1 MSFFSGLATGV
12 MTSIDRTLQRELQ
25 ETRDYN
31 KEINKIRF
39 KEQMEEKDEW
49 DDDVEE
55 AKKALENGASVFT
68 MPDGSR
74 DPRGVYYAAAA
85 LKRSGSLT
93 DYNAFIANLK
103 TAKSSGDI
111 NPIEYFSQ
119 LPEDYTI
126 GSATDYA
133 QAFVG
138 PMADYSEIEPYSIKT
153 PALKF
158 LSNIMGKPLNSRK
171 QMNKILEQK
180 LKAAGID
187 NMAINSSISLPTLNF
202 LDYKFT
208 LEQLD
213 PSSRITK
220 IKSELMKPE
229 INKSYNADKKEYYLN
244 MRKKTLDIIKAE
256 GNLTEQIEANQLV
269 IDSLDNDNPEDAA
282 IILELQQENVQLN
295 DTKKRRE
302 LVLDGNPLKIIDHD
316 IDILAREIQQAKN
329 SSKSDKNSTLASLR
343 EELNEKL
350 EEKYSIGI
358 ESDTITNSEKLQLM
372 KDRFARLVNN
382 PDYVNSEDA
391 KVDELAIF
399 NLDRDIRLLNIGPFD
414 SIKFNTWQKA
424 VDTEIYN
431 KLRQDLNLRKFLE
444 FSQDGSAT
452 VTINMAAVEK
462 AKSTG
467 ADADAIISD
476 IQAAKIRIGKTYL
489 DQRLEIFEEVFEP
502 ELFKVAE
509 LYYADPK
516 NNLGKIDDSFRTS
529 YKIRGSVIDDLRK
542 GKLKE
547 PMLSTSSEDSDDNAA
562 SSTSNKTSTNNQTEE
577 ILESSDIE
585 SPVKKPSIAE
595 RSKTDFSLTDT
606 GIDNF
611 VKKSLEVDKNAT
623 ASEIVEALEK
633 LHEDKNL
640 KISDKQLSL
649 IKSKIVDYSKP
660 TSASVTAKE
669 KSVDEEGSESSNVLK
684 DMINNI
690 PKIPGKIVGA
700 YQRSRVIN
708 TAKQEYNKLRDRQDI
723 SATRKQSDIL
733 EDLKIFLRDNNYSS
747 DEIRYEIENIVRPVK
762 KLMKNSSGGLMSR
775 S

>member
-55 AKKALENGASVFT
+55 ARKALENGASVFT
-68 MPDGSR
+68 MPDGSI

-85 LKRSGSLT
+85 LKRSGSLN

-126 GSATDYA
+126 ASAKDYA

-187 NMAINSSISLPTLNF
+187 NMAINSSVSLPTLNF

-316 IDILAREIQQAKN
+316 IDILLREIEQVKN
-329 SSKSDKNSTLASLR
+329 SSKSDKNSTLASLK
-343 EELNEKL
+343 EELNKKK
-350 EEKYSIGI
+350 EEKYSIAMR
-358 ESDTITNSEKLQLM
+358 SDTITNDEKLKLM
-372 KDRFARLVNN
+372 KKRFARLVNN

-399 NLDRDIRLLNIGPFD
+399 NLQRDINLLNIGPFSAEKMND
-414 SIKFNTWQKA
+414 WEIKLQTHIYKELQKNI
-424 VDTEIYN
+424 DF
-431 KLRQDLNLRKFLE
+431 KKFLE
-444 FSQDGSAT
+444 FSQDGLAT
-452 VTINMAAVEK
+452 VTINTGAIQKHAS
-462 AKSTG
+462 ATG
-467 ADADAIISD
+467 ADPDAIISNLK
-476 IQAAKIRIGKTYL
+476 AAKINAGKNWL
-489 DQRLEIFEEVFEP
+489 DQRLEIFEEKFEP

-509 LYYADPK
+509 IYYADPR
-516 NNLGKIDDSFRTS
+516 NNLGKIDESFRKS
-529 YKIRGSVIDDLRK
+529 YEMRGSIIDDLRK
-542 GKLKE
+542 GKLE
-547 PMLSTSSEDSDDNAA
+547 EDSDDNA
-562 SSTSNKTSTNNQTEE
+562 SGKQTEK
-577 ILESSDIE
+577 ILESSDITP
-585 SPVKKPSIAE
+585 PVKKPSIAE
-595 RSKTDFSLTDT
+595 RRIAAGQTDFTLTDT

-611 VKKSLEVDKNAT
+611 VKESLKIDKNAT

-640 KISDKQLSL
+640 KISNEQLSL
-649 IKSKIVDYSKP
+649 IKSKIVDYSEP
-660 TSASVTAKE
+660 TSTSVTVEE
-669 KSVDEEGSESSNVLK
+669 KSSESSNVLK

-690 PKIPGKIVGA
+690 PKIPGKAFSA

-708 TAKQEYNKLRDRQDI
+708 TAKQEYNKLRDKQDI

>member
-12 MTSIDRTLQRELQ
+12 MTSIDRTLQREMQ

-39 KEQMEEKDEW
+39 ERQIDEKDEW
-49 DDDVEE
+49 DEDVEE

-126 GSATDYA
+126 GSAKDYA

-158 LSNIMGKPLNSRK
+158 LGNIMGKPLNSRK

-187 NMAINSSISLPTLNF
+187 SMAINSSVSLPTLNF
-202 LDYKFT
+202 LDYKFS

-213 PSSRITK
+213 PSGRIQK

-229 INKSYNADKKEYYLN
+229 INKNYNADKKEYYLN

-256 GNLTEQIEANQLV
+256 GNLTEQIDANQLL

-282 IILELQQENVQLN
+282 AILELQQENVQLN

-302 LVLDGNPLKIIDHD
+302 LVLDGNPLKIVDHD
-316 IDILAREIQQAKN
+316 IDILVREIEQAKN
-329 SSKSDKNSTLASLR
+329 SSKSDKNSTLASLN

-350 EEKYSIGI
+350 EEKYSIKI
-358 ESDTITNSEKLQLM
+358 ESDTTTNSEKLQLM

-399 NLDRDIRLLNIGPFD
+399 NLQRDINLLNIGPFD
-414 SIKFNTWQKA
+414 SSKFNTWQKA

-444 FSQDGSAT
+444 FSQDGSST
-452 VTINMAAVEK
+452 VTINMGAVEK

-476 IQAAKIRIGKTYL
+476 IKTAKINIGKNYL
-489 DQRLEIFEEVFEP
+489 DQRLEIFEEKFEP

-516 NNLGKIDDSFRTS
+516 NNLGKIDDSFRKS
-529 YKIRGSVIDDLRK
+529 YKMRGSVIDDLRK
-542 GKLKE
+542 GKLEE
-547 PMLSTSSEDSDDNAA
+547 PILSTSSEDSDDNA
-562 SSTSNKTSTNNQTEE
+562 SGKQTKE
-577 ILESSDIE
+577 ILESSDVKP
-585 SPVKKPSIAE
+585 PVKKPSIAE
-595 RSKTDFSLTDT
+595 RRIAAGQTDFTLTDT

-611 VKKSLEVDKNAT
+611 VKKSLETDKNAT
-623 ASEIVEALEK
+623 ASEVVEALEK
-633 LHEDKNL
+633 LHEAKNL
-640 KISDKQLSL
+640 KISNEQLSL

-660 TSASVTAKE
+660 KNNNKEIEPEAKLGDGIVDWFTNTV
-669 KSVDEEGSESSNVLK
+669 KSVIKNSSNT
-684 DMINNI
+684 N
-690 PKIPGKIVGA
+690 
-700 YQRSRVIN
+700 VIN
-708 TAKQEYNKLRDRQDI
+708 QARSDYNRAKSSTNKNKSERM
-723 SATRKQSDIL
+723 SEIL
-733 EDLKIFLRDNNYSS
+733 ETLKLFLTEKNYSAE
-747 DEIRYEIENIVRPVK
+747 DIQKEITNIVKPVK
-762 KLMKNSSGGLMSR
+762 KYNSGGLMSR